1 MDWNR
6 FFDTVADVGLTVYDD
21 QTYSEEERQGDAL
34 TAAQIELERE
44 RIAAVNA
51 AQSSSGSIG
60 GMDTT
65 TLLLIGGALV
75 AVLVLAK

>member
-1 MDWNR
+1 MDWNAL
-6 FFDTVADVGLTVYDD
+6 FESGIDAGLQIYDD
-21 QTYSEEERQGDAL
+21 ATYSEEERIGDQL
-34 TAAQIELERE
+34 TAAEIQMQRE
-44 RIAAVNA
+44 ALA
-51 AQSSSGSIG
+51 AQQAQQSSGGLG